1 MTNDTLVRSRGIRG
15 KVPFELRFLDWVVQ
29 VCAMMMVTVLGV
41 LTVVFVLWWKIM
53 DSDFVFTET

>member
-1 MTNDTLVRSRGIRG
+1 MTNDTLVRSRGIGG

-41 LTVVFVLWWKIM
+41 LTVLWWKIM

>member
-1 MTNDTLVRSRGIRG
+1 MTNDTFVRSRGIGG
-15 KVPFELRFLDWVVQ
+15 KVPFDLRFLDWVVQ